1 MHIPTH
7 RFCADLP
14 RREGWRRGEWSEE
27 NPTTLCSRSSLQL
40 CRRCWWGGIYLPCC
54 ACIIG
59 GGRAFLSVNLDNA
72 HVAIVLGEVHL
83 SRENSL
89 ALRLELQAPT
99 QLRWG
104 AGSHISGRAGTAHA
118 DADAEPTYSAILYSI
133 AHTQRGRRRFTRS
146 SFLACRP
153 AGLDDGRAF
162 KPACCFG
169 AAEPCLLRLNSNT
182 HLLHCLEQDIRVA
195 LQRRGRGPCGC

>member
-99 QLRWG
+99 LGGGLAHQWPGGHCTRRRRRG
-104 AGSHISGRAGTAHA
+104 AYLFS
-118 DADAEPTYSAILYSI
+118 YSI
-133 AHTQRGRRRFTRS
+133 LDRPHTTRTEAVHPIE
-146 SFLACRP
+146 LPCLP
-153 AGLDDGRAF
+153 AG
-162 KPACCFG
+162 
-169 AAEPCLLRLNSNT
+169 RL
-182 HLLHCLEQDIRVA
+182 
-195 LQRRGRGPCGC
+195 G